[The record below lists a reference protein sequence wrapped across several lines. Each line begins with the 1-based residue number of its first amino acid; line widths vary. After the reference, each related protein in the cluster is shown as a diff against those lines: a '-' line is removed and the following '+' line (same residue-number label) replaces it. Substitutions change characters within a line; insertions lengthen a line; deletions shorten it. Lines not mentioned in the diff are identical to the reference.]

1 MKQRLLQSLLL
12 LCGLIVGSVA
22 WADTVTYGWEDDDD
36 ASKWIITD
44 AIAKTSDQ
52 GKTGTN
58 AGKINTNHT
67 YVQFKE
73 KVKVTSFSFALKRTS
88 NNSNYNVYIET
99 STDGKEWTAVETYKM
114 SDFGNGS
121 YTQKSKLFDGTTE
134 YYVRF
139 HCYNTTAVRYVDD
152 VSITYSAGNEPP
164 TCITPTFS
172 PAAGTFASAQNV
184 TISSETDGATIY
196 YTVDGTEPTTE
207 SNVYSRAIP
216 VNETTTIKAFAAKAD
231 CSNSA
236 VASATYTIIALNH
249 AGTAEDPYTVADALS
264 AVDAGVGITGVYATG
279 IVSKIVTAFN
289 ASYGNITYNI
299 SADGK
304 VDSDQLQAFRG
315 KSKDGAEFTSED
327 DVKVGDIV
335 VVYGNL
341 TKYNSTYEFEADN
354 QLYSLERPVVTSPTL
369 TVSKTSLTGFTYAE
383 GCGPSAPQTFDLT
396 GENLTGN
403 VTLTLDNENFEISV
417 SETNDYA
424 TSLTRPKSEFGSKT
438 IYVRLKAGLDVNETY
453 SGTITISSDGA
464 EDKTVTLGGNVT
476 VYVPDYA
483 TLPFAFNDGKA
494 KIESTVGLTQSGLGS
509 DYNSTNAPTTQLK
522 FDTTGDYMILKLN
535 EAAGTLAFDI
545 KGNSFSNSTFTV
557 QTSSDGLSYRNL
569 MVYTELEGTQ
579 TVALALAPDVRF
591 IKWIYTEKASGNVGL
606 GNIKVVD
613 WAEIVSVN
621 EARYATYVPKHDV
634 IFPDG
639 VEAYIGTI
647 NKKYVSLTAVKSAPK
662 DTPVILKNTGRYTL
676 IPVTEETLDDVTGN
690 DLSASDKDVE
700 ATGSQYILAKPEGEE
715 VGFYPAITGTTIPA
729 GKAYLVSNET
739 GPLVKAFYF
748 VGEGETAIG
757 SIQNSNFEIQNGEVY
772 NLAGQKL
779 SKMQKGVNIIN
790 GYKVLR

>member
-231 CSNSA
+231 YSNSA

-354 QLYSLERPVVTSPTL
+354 QLYSLERPVVTSPT
-369 TVSKTSLTGFTYAE
+369 
-383 GCGPSAPQTFDLT
+383 PS
-396 GENLTGN
+396 
-403 VTLTLDNENFEISV
+403 
-417 SETNDYA
+417 
-424 TSLTRPKSEFGSKT
+424 
-438 IYVRLKAGLDVNETY
+438 
-453 SGTITISSDGA
+453 
-464 EDKTVTLGGNVT
+464 
-476 VYVPDYA
+476 
-483 TLPFAFNDGKA
+483 
-494 KIESTVGLTQSGLGS
+494 
-509 DYNSTNAPTTQLK
+509 
-522 FDTTGDYMILKLN
+522 
-535 EAAGTLAFDI
+535 
-545 KGNSFSNSTFTV
+545 SF
-557 QTSSDGLSYRNL
+557 LYC
-569 MVYTELEGTQ
+569 
-579 TVALALAPDVRF
+579 A
-591 IKWIYTEKASGNVGL
+591 
-606 GNIKVVD
+606 
-613 WAEIVSVN
+613 
-621 EARYATYVPKHDV
+621 
-634 IFPDG
+634 
-639 VEAYIGTI
+639 
-647 NKKYVSLTAVKSAPK
+647 
-662 DTPVILKNTGRYTL
+662 
-676 IPVTEETLDDVTGN
+676 
-690 DLSASDKDVE
+690 
-700 ATGSQYILAKPEGEE
+700 
-715 VGFYPAITGTTIPA
+715 
-729 GKAYLVSNET
+729 
-739 GPLVKAFYF
+739 
-748 VGEGETAIG
+748 
-757 SIQNSNFEIQNGEVY
+757 
-772 NLAGQKL
+772 
-779 SKMQKGVNIIN
+779 
-790 GYKVLR
+790 

>member
-1 MKQRLLQSLLL
+1 MKQKSLQSLLL
-12 LCGLIVGSVA
+12 LCGLLVGSVA

-36 ASKWIITD
+36 ASKWDITA

-52 GKTGTN
+52 GNTGTY

-114 SDFGNGS
+114 SDFSNGS
-121 YTQKSKLFDGTTE
+121 YTQKTKSFDGTTE

-152 VSITYSAGNEPP
+152 VSITYSTGDEKPV
-164 TCITPTFS
+164 CIAPTFS
-172 PAAGTFASAQNV
+172 PAAGTYTSAQSV

-315 KSKDGAEFTSED
+315 KSKDGAKFTSED

-341 TKYNSTYEFEADN
+341 TKFNSTYEFEADN
-354 QLYSLERPVVTSPTL
+354 QLYNLERPVVTSPTL

-383 GCGPSAPQTFDLT
+383 GCGPSVAQTFDLT

-453 SGTITISSDGA
+453 SGTITINSDGA

-494 KIESTVGLTQSGLGS
+494 KIESTVGLTQNGLGS
-509 DYNSTNAPTTQLK
+509 DYSSANAPTTQLK
-522 FDTTGDYMILKLN
+522 FDSKGDYMILKLN

-591 IKWIYTEKASGNVGL
+591 IKWVYTDKQGGNVGL

-621 EARYATYVPKHDV
+621 EAKFATYVPKHDV
-634 IFPDG
+634 IFPAG

-715 VGFYPAITGTTIPA
+715 VGFYKATGTIPA
-729 GKAYLVSNET
+729 GKAYLVSSET

-748 VGEGETAIG
+748 VGDGETAIG